1 MENMGSGKREAPP
14 PAEDGR
20 LKLTRLE
27 ENDMNRYG
35 ISVQLKHVPP
45 LDPDFIPLLRYN
57 QAFLA
62 DAKKPVGIAV
72 ERADGQMASCR
83 TFIHGT
89 PEMEQ
94 ADHYYINRLV
104 KTILWMKGG
113 FKIYVSGDEGVFN
126 YLKEAYGAG
135 GEQAFD
141 WDYMANIFEHPFE
154 VVLVDSIP
162 AAKDAPKAMGGHLEG
177 CRIGF
182 DAGGSDR
189 KVSAVIDGE
198 TVYSEE
204 VVWFPKITADPDYHY
219 EGIVAGL
226 KSAAEHM
233 PRVDAV
239 GVSSAGVFI
248 NNRTMNA
255 SLFLQV
261 PKDIYDV
268 KVKDIYIR
276 AIRDTFGDVPYSVIN
291 DGDVSALAGAMSLD
305 DSSVLGIAMGTS
317 EAVGYVDEAGRITG
331 WLNELAFVPV
341 DAQPDAMRDEW
352 SGDIGCGVKYFS
364 QDGVIK
370 LAPRAG
376 IELGEDLSPA
386 EKLKVVQKLMEEGS
400 EAAAKVY
407 ESIGVYLGHTLA
419 YYYELYGCRHVL
431 LLGRVMSGKGGDLI
445 LATAQKVL
453 EDEYP
458 ETAKALK
465 AELPDEKFRRVGQS
479 MAAASLPELKK

>member
-1 MENMGSGKREAPP
+1 
-14 PAEDGR
+14 
-20 LKLTRLE
+20 
-27 ENDMNRYG
+27 MNRFG
-35 ISVQLKHVPP
+35 ISVELKHVPP
-45 LDPDFIPLLRYN
+45 LDPEFIPLMRFN
-57 QAFLA
+57 RAFLET
-62 DAKKPVGIAV
+62 AKKPVGIAV

-89 PEMEQ
+89 PEMAE

-113 FKIYVSGDEGVFN
+113 FKVYVSGDEGIAE
-126 YLKEAYGAG
+126 YLRSIYCAG
-135 GEQAFD
+135 GGQEFD
-141 WDYMANIFEHPFE
+141 WDYMANVFEHPFE
-154 VVLVDSIP
+154 IVLTSDIP
-162 AAKDAPKAMGGHLEG
+162 QAKDSPKAMGGHLEG

-204 VVWFPKITADPDYHY
+204 VVWFPKVNSDPDYHY
-219 EGIVAGL
+219 DGIVAAL
-226 KSAAEHM
+226 KSAAGHM

-248 NNRTMNA
+248 NDRTMNA

-261 PKDIYDV
+261 PKDLYDK

-276 AIRDTFGDVPYSVIN
+276 AITDTFGDVPYSVIN

-376 IELGEDLSPA
+376 IELDESASPA
-386 EKLKVVQKLMEEGS
+386 EKLKAVQKLMAEDDPR
-400 EAAAKVY
+400 AARVY

-419 YYYELYGCRHVL
+419 YYFDLYGCRHVL

-445 LATAQKVL
+445 LATAQRVL
-453 EDEYP
+453 NDEYP
-458 ETAKALK
+458 EAAAGLK

>member
-1 MENMGSGKREAPP
+1 
-14 PAEDGR
+14 
-20 LKLTRLE
+20 
-27 ENDMNRYG
+27 MNRFG
-35 ISVQLKHVPP
+35 INVDLKNIPA
-45 LDPDFIPLLRYN
+45 LDPGFLPLMRFN
-57 QAFLA
+57 RAFLEGA
-62 DAKKPVGIAV
+62 GKPIGIAV
-72 ERADGQMASCR
+72 ERADGQMASCH

-89 PEMEQ
+89 PEMAE
-94 ADHYYINRLV
+94 ADHYYVERLV

-113 FKIYVSGDEGVFN
+113 FKVYVSGDAATCE
-126 YLKEAYGAG
+126 YLRSVYCTG
-135 GEQAFD
+135 GQQEFD

-154 VVLVDSIP
+154 VVLVDEVP
-162 AAKDAPKAMGGHLEG
+162 QAKDAPKAIGGHLGG

-204 VVWFPKITADPDYHY
+204 VVWFPKTNSDPDYHY
-219 EGIVAGL
+219 DGIVAAL
-226 KSAAEHM
+226 KSAGSHM

-255 SLFLQV
+255 SLFLKV
-261 PKDIYDV
+261 PKEIYDE

-276 AIRDTFGDVPYSVIN
+276 AIQDTFGDVPYCVIN
-291 DGDVSALAGAMSLD
+291 DGDVSALAGAMSLND
-305 DSSVLGIAMGTS
+305 NSVLGIAMGTS
-317 EAVGYVDEAGRITG
+317 EAVGYVDEEGRITG

-352 SGDIGCGVKYFS
+352 SNDIGCGVKYFS

-376 IELGEDLSPA
+376 IQLDESASPA
-386 EKLKVVQKLMEEGS
+386 EKLKAVQKLMAEDDPR
-400 EAAAKVY
+400 AVQVY

-445 LATAQKVL
+445 LETAKKVL
-453 EDEYP
+453 ADEYP
-458 ETAKALK
+458 ETAGKMAP
-465 AELPDEKFRRVGQS
+465 ELPDEKFRRVGQS
-479 MAAASLPELKK
+479 MAAASLPEIK